1 LLESVAIGR
10 RKGCVVRE
18 KLNGN
23 PIAQVALI
31 ALLVVAGAYIFISSS
46 SGGEEESAGTTE
58 ATVAVA
64 GTSAVGTA
72 TGATPG
78 EAVEGA
84 VESAIE
90 SVGETVSAVPA
101 SVPTPPP
108 PSPVSAA
115 YDSGKTVVLLVV
127 HDGGIDDKLVQ
138 QASAQLNS
146 DPDVAFFEV
155 PAKRIADYAAITLGL
170 DLNRVPALVV
180 MRPKKLSGGTPQ
192 ASVDYGFQTSENVLQ
207 AVRDAA
213 YEGRELTYHPN

>member
-1 LLESVAIGR
+1 M
-10 RKGCVVRE
+10 RE
-18 KLNGN
+18 KLNEN
-23 PIAQVALI
+23 PLAQVGLI
-31 ALLVVAGAYIFISSS
+31 LILVVVGVYMFISS
-46 SGGEEESAGTTE
+46 SGGEEEESAAPTE

-90 SVGETVSAVPA
+90 GVGETVSATPSAVPA
-101 SVPTPPP
+101 PPP
-108 PSPVSAA
+108 PAPVTAA
-115 YDSGKTVVLLVV
+115 YDAGKIVVLLVV

-138 QASAQLNS
+138 QASSQLNS
-146 DPDVAFFEV
+146 DPSVAFFEV

-170 DLNRVPALVV
+170 DVNRVPALVV

>member
-1 LLESVAIGR
+1 M
-10 RKGCVVRE
+10 RE
-18 KLNGN
+18 KLNEN
-23 PIAQVALI
+23 PLAQVGLI
-31 ALLVVAGAYIFISSS
+31 LILVVVGAYMFISSS
-46 SGGEEESAGTTE
+46 SGGEEEESAGTTE

-90 SVGETVSAVPA
+90 SVGEAASAVPTA
-101 SVPTPPP
+101 VPTPPP
-108 PSPVSAA
+108 PRPVAAA

-127 HDGGIDDKLVQ
+127 HNGGIDDKLVR
-138 QASAQLNS
+138 QATSQLTS
-146 DPDVAFFEV
+146 DPDVAFFTV

-170 DLNRVPALVV
+170 DVNRVPALVV

-192 ASVDYGFQTSENVLQ
+192 ASVEYGFQTSEGVQQ

-213 YEGRELTYHPN
+213 YEGHELTYHPN

>member
-1 LLESVAIGR
+1 M
-10 RKGCVVRE
+10 RE
-18 KLNGN
+18 KLNEN
-23 PIAQVALI
+23 PKAQVALVAI
-31 ALLVVAGAYIFISSS
+31 LIVVGAFMFMKMS
-46 SGGEEESAGTTE
+46 SGGEEEESAAAGPTE

-90 SVGETVSAVPA
+90 GAGETVSAAPAAVPA
-101 SVPTPPP
+101 PPP
-108 PSPVSAA
+108 PKPVTTA
-115 YDSGKTVVLLVV
+115 YNSGKTVVLLLV

-138 QASAQLNS
+138 QASSQLSSNPS
-146 DPDVAFFEV
+146 VAFFEV

-170 DLNRVPALVV
+170 DVNRVPALVV
-180 MRPKKLSGGTPQ
+180 MRPKRLSKGTPQ
-192 ASVDYGFQTSENVLQ
+192 ASVDYGFQTVEGVAQ

-213 YEGRELTYHPN
+213 YKGRELSYHPN